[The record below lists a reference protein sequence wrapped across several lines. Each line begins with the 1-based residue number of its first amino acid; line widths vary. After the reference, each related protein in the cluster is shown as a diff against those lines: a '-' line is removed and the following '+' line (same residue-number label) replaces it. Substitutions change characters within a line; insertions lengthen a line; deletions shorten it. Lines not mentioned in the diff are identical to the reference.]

1 MYSWCMASF
10 SIVDRAFRLLFT
22 VVFNMLIICFSM
34 AALGLRCFSGLS
46 PVVASGG
53 CSLAV
58 LGRLLTAVASV
69 VAEHRLWDIRASVVA
84 VRGLRGRSSRAPEHR
99 LSSCCAC
106 A

>member
-1 MYSWCMASF
+1 M
-10 SIVDRAFRLLFT
+10 DRAFRLLFT

-58 LGRLLTAVASV
+58 VHGLLVAVASLV
-69 VAEHRLWDIRASVVA
+69 EHRHAGFSSFGAWALEHRLNS
-84 VRGLRGRSSRAPEHR
+84 RSAQN
-99 LSSCCAC
+99 
-106 A
+106 